1 MVGRRERAGSA
12 RRAAKRWFVR
22 TAADSRA
29 AAPPWPPVGRYCGG
43 QRGGGGGCL
52 VLDGTRTD
60 LVRGVADGDD
70 AAEVPFPE
78 DVAVQRGQHGA
89 DAGLVEVAEGDAG
102 LGGVVPVLFGELVAV
117 GVGVARDVGAVE
129 AGWVGFAVEPVDA
142 VVGAGEDGQG
152 AVVLVAVASDA
163 GRDLAVHDRD
173 AEHAGVGC
181 RDGWV

>member
-1 MVGRRERAGSA
+1 M
-12 RRAAKRWFVR
+12 
-22 TAADSRA
+22 
-29 AAPPWPPVGRYCGG
+29 
-43 QRGGGGGCL
+43 
-52 VLDGTRTD
+52 
-60 LVRGVADGDD
+60 RGVADGDD

-102 LGGVVPVLFGELVAV
+102 LGGVVLVLFGELVAV